1 MTTNSNNIDFNLNN
15 NSGSVSNKVSQIG
28 KLTKNIVGT
37 KETLNISWGSI
48 GMITLLGT
56 IYIIAA
62 SIGINTL
69 SNCKKFKD
77 DKTQENL
84 NRVLI
89 AGIGIA
95 LAIPLTLVLLKYV
108 GKDIP
113 AFVLFYSI
121 MGIIATGI
129 TLNWT
134 TNCEESDRGSSITV
148 GISLASF
155 IASLG
160 GGVYMLTK

>member
-1 MTTNSNNIDFNLNN
+1 MNTDNLNLNFN
-15 NSGSVSNKVSQIG
+15 NKASSVGNKVSQIG

-62 SIGINTL
+62 SIGVSTL
-69 SNCKKFKD
+69 TNCKKFKD

-84 NRVLI
+84 NKVLI

-95 LAIPLTLVLLKYV
+95 LAIPLTLVLLKYI
-108 GKDIP
+108 GKDMP
-113 AFVLFYSI
+113 AFVLLYSI

-134 TNCEESDRGSSITV
+134 SNCEETEKGSSITV
-148 GISLASF
+148 GVSLASF
-155 IASLG
+155 VASLG
-160 GGVYMLTK
+160 GGVYMLAK

>member
-1 MTTNSNNIDFNLNN
+1 MNTDNLNLNLNN
-15 NSGSVSNKVSQIG
+15 TKISTSNKVSQIG

-62 SIGINTL
+62 SIGVSTL
-69 SNCKKFKD
+69 TNCKKFKD

-84 NRVLI
+84 NKVLI

-95 LAIPLTLVLLKYV
+95 LAIPLTLVLLKYI
-108 GKDIP
+108 GKDMP
-113 AFVLFYSI
+113 AFVLLYSI

-134 TNCEESDRGSSITV
+134 SNCEETEKGSSITV
-148 GISLASF
+148 GVSLASF

-160 GGVYMLTK
+160 GGVYMLAK

>member
-1 MTTNSNNIDFNLNN
+1 MNTDNLNLNLNN
-15 NSGSVSNKVSQIG
+15 TKISTSNKVSQIG
-28 KLTKNIVGT
+28 KLTKNIIGT

-62 SIGINTL
+62 SIGVSTL
-69 SNCKKFKD
+69 TNCKKFKD

-84 NRVLI
+84 NKVLI

-95 LAIPLTLVLLKYV
+95 LAIPLTLVLLKYI
-108 GKDIP
+108 GKDMP
-113 AFVLFYSI
+113 AFVLLYSI

-134 TNCEESDRGSSITV
+134 SNCEETEKGSSITV
-148 GISLASF
+148 GVSLASF

-160 GGVYMLTK
+160 GGVYMLAK

>member
-1 MTTNSNNIDFNLNN
+1 MNTDNLNLNLNN
-15 NSGSVSNKVSQIG
+15 TKISTSNKVSQIG
-28 KLTKNIVGT
+28 KLTKNIIGT

-62 SIGINTL
+62 SIGVSTL
-69 SNCKKFKD
+69 ANCKKFKD

-84 NRVLI
+84 NKVLI

-95 LAIPLTLVLLKYV
+95 LAIPLTLVLLKYI
-108 GKDIP
+108 GKDMP
-113 AFVLFYSI
+113 AFVLLYSI

-134 TNCEESDRGSSITV
+134 SNCEETEKGSSITV
-148 GISLASF
+148 GVSLASF

-160 GGVYMLTK
+160 GGVYMLAK

>member
-1 MTTNSNNIDFNLNN
+1 MNTDNLNLNFN
-15 NSGSVSNKVSQIG
+15 NKASASNKISQIG

-62 SIGINTL
+62 SIGVSTL
-69 SNCKKFKD
+69 TNCKKFKD

-84 NRVLI
+84 NKVLI

-95 LAIPLTLVLLKYV
+95 LAIPLTLVLLKYI
-108 GKDIP
+108 GKDMP
-113 AFVLFYSI
+113 AFVLLYSI

-134 TNCEESDRGSSITV
+134 SNCEETEKGSSITV
-148 GISLASF
+148 GVSLASF

-160 GGVYMLTK
+160 GGVYMLAK